1 MNIARTYNCI
11 LAALIEEIVFNFL
24 SSHFLLTLVCSSN
37 FFIYYFKHGSLCKSR
52 RKADRAKMQTEMG
65 SPAATHTNAGGQTT
79 TLMNMTIET
88 SIGAQASSTRPEL
101 LRLSTW

>member
-52 RKADRAKMQTEMG
+52 RKAAADRAKMHNEMG
-65 SPAATHTNAGGQTT
+65 SPAAMHTNTGGQI
-79 TLMNMTIET
+79 MNMTIET
-88 SIGAQASSTRPEL
+88 TVGNTSTRPEL
-101 LRLSTW
+101 LRLSTR